1 MCLCV
6 QRDVHTPGLP
16 LLLALALLPRT
27 VGLLLELVG
36 EQHAVVSRVFEQRAQ
51 PVVLPALDTHT
62 GTAGAAAADDVGERS
77 EHQVD

>member
-6 QRDVHTPGLP
+6 QSDVQAPGLP

-36 EQHAVVSRVFEQRAQ
+36 EQHTVVPRVFEQRAQ
-51 PVVLPALDTHT
+51 PVVLPA
-62 GTAGAAAADDVGERS
+62 
-77 EHQVD
+77 